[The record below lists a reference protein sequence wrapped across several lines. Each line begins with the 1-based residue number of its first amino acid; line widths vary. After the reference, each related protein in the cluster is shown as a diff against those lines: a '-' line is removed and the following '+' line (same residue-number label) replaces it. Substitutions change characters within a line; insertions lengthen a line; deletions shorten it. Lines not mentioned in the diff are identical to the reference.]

1 MAKILV
7 TCSSCA
13 EDISLK
19 PRDVAS
25 RICVDNG
32 AAEYRFT
39 CTECG
44 TIIVKQTSAQMLE
57 RLEAT
62 GVEIELWS
70 LPAELHERRS
80 GPTLTHED
88 LLDFHTHLS
97 DDEFVSE
104 AIDQLLI

>member
-7 TCSSCA
+7 TCSCCA
-13 EDISLK
+13 EDISFR
-19 PRDVAS
+19 PSEVSS

-39 CTECG
+39 CPHCD
-44 TIIVKQTSAQMLE
+44 TIVVKQTSAHMLE

-70 LPAELHERRS
+70 LPAELHERHT
-80 GPTLTHED
+80 GPRLTHED
-88 LLDFHTHLS
+88 LLDFHISLS
-97 DDEFVSE
+97 DDESVSE
-104 AIDQLLI
+104 AIDGLVI